1 MIAAELLT
9 FLSSHGNGNISV
21 LVSKFGANLSQLYII
36 TSSAVLERFWE
47 KSFWKKKQHIKNMKA
62 ET

>member
-21 LVSKFGANLSQLYII
+21 LVIKFGANLSQLYII

-47 KSFWKKKQHIKNMKA
+47 KSFWKKKK
-62 ET
+62 TY